1 MSQAG
6 LKRAEDETWQSIMP
20 ADYRATYQTLISY
33 SGSPWNKH
41 PWDLELTD

>member
-1 MSQAG
+1 VSRGG
-6 LKRAEDETWQSIMP
+6 LARAEDEAWQSIMP

-33 SGSPWNKH
+33 SGSPLNKH